1 MLKHLFTHNRWQK
14 IFSLL
19 LAYLIWFA
27 VHSGL
32 ALNGPAP
39 ELGSEVRT
47 FDNLPITVLTPA
59 ADLGHYE
66 VSPARVSV
74 VLRGDSAALVRAR
87 PQDLEVYV
95 NLVEAS
101 ESRMTRRIHIYAPA
115 DTQVL
120 SVTPAEVQIERL
132 PPPPLPS
139 PR

>member
-19 LAYLIWFA
+19 LASLIWFA

-32 ALNGPAP
+32 GLSVSGTDM
-39 ELGSEVRT
+39 GRDTRSW
-47 FDNLPITVLTPA
+47 DHLPITVLTPA
-59 ADLGHYE
+59 ADLGHYN
-66 VSPARVSV
+66 VNPAQVSV
-74 VLRGDSAALVRAR
+74 VLRGDGGVLDKIR

-101 ESRMTRRIHIYAPA
+101 ESRMTRPIHIYAPA

-120 SVTPAEVQIERL
+120 SISPAEVQIERL
-132 PPPPLPS
+132 PPPIPAVT
-139 PR
+139 R

>member
-19 LAYLIWFA
+19 LASLIWFA

-32 ALNGPAP
+32 ALNGASA
-39 ELGSEVRT
+39 ELGRDVRAWEG
-47 FDNLPITVLTPA
+47 LPITVLTPA

-66 VSPARVSV
+66 VSPAQVSV
-74 VLRGDSAALVRAR
+74 VLRGDAATLAKIR

-101 ESRMTRRIHIYAPA
+101 DSHMTRRIHIYAPA

-120 SVTPAEVQIERL
+120 SISPAEVQIERL
-132 PPPPLPS
+132 PPPVPALS
-139 PR
+139 R

>member
-19 LAYLIWFA
+19 LASLIWFA
-27 VHSGL
+27 VHSGI
-32 ALNGPAP
+32 ALNGPGP
-39 ELGSEVRT
+39 ELGTEERT
-47 FDNLPITVLTPA
+47 FDGLPITVLTPA

-66 VSPARVSV
+66 VSPATVSV
-74 VLRGDSAALVRAR
+74 KLRGDPTALVKAR

-101 ESRMTRRIHIYAPA
+101 ESRMTRSIHVYAPA

-132 PPPPLPS
+132 PPSPLPS
-139 PR
+139 SR